1 MPRRKKLIPEKMPG
15 HVAIIMDGNG
25 RWAKARGLSRIA
37 GHRAGI
43 RPIRLVVETARKL
56 GLKVLTLFAFS
67 TENRK
72 RPQQEVEAILKLLKA
87 FLRKERKNLIK
98 NNIRLMTIGNIEWF
112 PAPIINEIKKTIFAT
127 ANNTSLTLVLA
138 LNYGGRMD
146 IIQACRRI
154 SEEIES
160 KRLNP
165 SDLTEEVFSSY
176 LYTAGLPDPDLLIR
190 TSSEYRLSNFL
201 LWQLSYSELWIT
213 PVLWPDFSKKHFLEA
228 LYAYQNR
235 QRRFGL
241 VLNA

>member
-1 MPRRKKLIPEKMPG
+1 MPRRKKLIPEKLPR

-72 RPQQEVEAILKLLKA
+72 RPPEEVEAILKLLKD

-98 NNIRLMTIGNIEWF
+98 NNIRLRTVGNIEWF
-112 PAPIINEIKKTIFAT
+112 PAPVINEIKKTISAT
-127 ANNTSLTLVLA
+127 ANKDSLTLVLA
-138 LNYGGRMD
+138 LNYGGRQD
-146 IIQACRRI
+146 ILQACRRI
-154 SEEIES
+154 SEEIER

-165 SDLTEEVFSSY
+165 SDLTEKIFSSY